1 MAAKWQQWMP
11 WYIDR
16 FMASRYVQDMHPSAQ
31 MGYMYL
37 IAAQWQSDDC
47 CLPDDE
53 EDLAVLS
60 GLKKWNLWSEFSK
73 AILRQF
79 PRIESGQR
87 QNAVCCEIWLEAKR
101 VFEARR
107 DSAKNTNR
115 RATDITA
122 RSPHGHRTVT
132 AKTPSRSAYTRTET
146 VTKTE
151 EQKPSGKPEA
161 DPRHH
166 VFHEQIDRYWKHKT
180 GEEKAPWDGSEGK
193 ALSALLAAK
202 PDLTLEQFRVAL
214 KHRGDS
220 PDEVQTERPRQW
232 LPNILR
238 FAGGPL
244 DRYGKPLQP
253 AKPPTP
259 QLRGVTLEEAM
270 QR

>member
-1 MAAKWQQWMP
+1 VAAKWQQWMP

-31 MGYMYL
+31 MGYLYL

-60 GLKKWNLWSEFSK
+60 GLKKWNLWTEFSK

-79 PRIESGQR
+79 PKTESGKR
-87 QNAVCCEIWLEAKR
+87 QNAVCSGLWLEAKR
-101 VFEARR
+101 IFEARQSGR
-107 DSAKNTNR
+107 KGKTHTSVKHQSSKKSDT
-115 RATDITA
+115 
-122 RSPHGHRTVT
+122 RTVT
-132 AKTPSRSAYTRTET
+132 GTVTRT
-146 VTKTE
+146 K
-151 EQKPSGKPEA
+151 EQKPSGKPGA
-161 DPRHH
+161 DPRHP

-202 PDLTLEQFRVAL
+202 PDLTLEQFRIAL

-232 LPNILR
+232 LPNLLR
-238 FAGGPL
+238 FSGGPL
-244 DRYGKPLQP
+244 DRFGKPLH
-253 AKPPTP
+253 PTP
-259 QLRGVTLEEAM
+259 QAPVRRYANEVHA
-270 QR
+270 